1 MVGLLG
7 EAVELFTSH
16 LKPTADEIQGAGLSA
31 AVDSAQS
38 RGLPLKARA
47 VLARHKSIRNLM
59 LASTIHANVSKSLAE
74 ESMLP
79 SALRTL
85 RGMAYVIKA
94 AGGCIGVDWAAVI
107 NAKEFEETKA
117 KLGSGRGGSAKR
129 KTAVDPE
136 EVVAAAK

>member
-1 MVGLLG
+1 
-7 EAVELFTSH
+7 
-16 LKPTADEIQGAGLSA
+16 
-31 AVDSAQS
+31 
-38 RGLPLKARA
+38 
-47 VLARHKSIRNLM
+47 
-59 LASTIHANVSKSLAE
+59 
-74 ESMLP
+74 MLP

-129 KTAVDPE
+129 KTAVDPNKVHE
-136 EVVAAAK
+136 AAKAKGWPDKKKNKGIKRDLAVDFDLSDGQIGRILKPFSA